1 MSVDMCPS
9 QREDS
14 RALESAPMSVQMKG
28 SWPYLNGERER
39 EREREREKLSFYL
52 PIAVTGLT
60 KSHIFFFFAVH
71 AKTCLGWVLAGI

>member
-1 MSVDMCPS
+1 MG
-9 QREDS
+9 RE
-14 RALESAPMSVQMKG
+14 K
-28 SWPYLNGERER
+28 ER